1 MQLIDIIDFV
11 NKNNIMYFC
20 MQIILKNDKIVQELK
35 RIFLN
40 VLSYLSSIFINKIL
54 YDKIFVR

>member
-11 NKNNIMYFC
+11 NKNDYMYFC
-20 MQIILKNDKIVQELK
+20 MQIILKNDNIVLELK

-40 VLSYLSSIFINKIL
+40 VLSYLSSIFINKI
-54 YDKIFVR
+54 